1 MLDHPHIIK
10 LYQVSCEY
18 YLYVVYLYF
27 FSLAACGWVGTFV
40 VKGRRLTWH
49 VHSQM
54 CTTSSSLAAV
64 FDSQR
69 QLNMKLPEILFCSQF
84 DWEASTKLWGKRMTT
99 ILFSYSSWQLA
110 WKKTQYV
117 YTHRL
122 LAGKTRLASYRL
134 CFSSAR
140 VTSCFFRYRHGFRPF
155 GICMEAKSLGKI
167 SSLYNRAYNVT
178 DLTWNKHLMLLVS
191 CKIPPPPNDPWQIL

>member
-1 MLDHPHIIK
+1 MRCIFI
-10 LYQVSCEY
+10 
-18 YLYVVYLYF
+18 F
-27 FSLAACGWVGTFV
+27 FLAVCGWVGTFV
-40 VKGRRLTWH
+40 VKGCRLTWH

-54 CTTSSSLAAV
+54 CSISSSLAAE

-69 QLNMKLPEILFCSQF
+69 QLNMKLPEILLCSQF
-84 DWEASTKLWGKRMTT
+84 DWEVSTKLWGRRMTA

-122 LAGKTRLASYRL
+122 LAGKARLASYRL

-140 VTSCFFRYRHGFRPF
+140 VTSCFFRYRHSFRPF
-155 GICMEAKSLGKI
+155 RICMEAKSLGKI
-167 SSLYNRAYNVT
+167 SLLFNCASDVT
-178 DLTWNKHLMLLVS
+178 NLLWNIHLLLLVS
-191 CKIPPPPNDPWQIL
+191 CKIPAPPYDPWQIL

>member
-1 MLDHPHIIK
+1 MLDHPHIIR
-10 LYQVSCEY
+10 LYQVRLEY
-18 YLYVVYLYF
+18 YLCVVYLYF
-27 FSLAACGWVGTFV
+27 FLSVCGWVGTFV

-54 CTTSSSLAAV
+54 CSISSSLAAV

-69 QLNMKLPEILFCSQF
+69 QLNMKLPEILLCSQF
-84 DWEASTKLWGKRMTT
+84 DWEASTKLWGERMTA

-122 LAGKTRLASYRL
+122 LAGKTRLSVISAKFFKYPCHVLFLSISALFQAVQDLHGSEITRKN
-134 CFSSAR
+134 FS
-140 VTSCFFRYRHGFRPF
+140 PF
-155 GICMEAKSLGKI
+155 QRCMWC
-167 SSLYNRAYNVT
+167 N
-178 DLTWNKHLMLLVS
+178 
-191 CKIPPPPNDPWQIL
+191 